1 MKNTAIKIVILVGL
15 LVLVIGAV
23 LIFLPTIITPP
34 SDVPII
40 NTHKHTIEKGIA
52 SLSEH
57 KPIVFNDSTYDQ
69 IVSKMRLYRTEEFLT
84 EEELDEQTVSLVEE
98 YFPIFRDYCYNCFN
112 NSVWNESDHK
122 AILIKAN
129 HMRSLRIKNNKK
141 SPLTNFQTS
150 EINKIQNIIEQYRQ
164 AKQIS
169 GYRTFISIDDANK
182 KIELAEQY
190 ANKEYIRNCTDLVY
204 KLAEVKTNIGNSH
217 YKKVENIVNEMS
229 DYEYMEKD
237 DFLSLVDI
245 VDDKINEYSNNSGKY
260 GSAVNSVSAL
270 KNKATE
276 YYRDAMEYY
285 KRSSIVSNVN
295 LDIDYG
301 WATMDYPNSSYKAY
315 QSNYG
320 YDNRKYTMSF
330 QISGR
335 TQYEF
340 YVRSCGEANYDYL
353 MVGLDYKPT
362 ENNNNFN
369 TKGNSKC
376 GNSFSDYLP
385 VRFNNLSSNKTYTI
399 YVTYRK
405 DGSNSTYSDK
415 GYVLIP
421 Q

>member
-1 MKNTAIKIVILVGL
+1 MKNTAIKIGILVGL
-15 LVLVIGAV
+15 LILVIGAV
-23 LIFLPTIITPP
+23 LIFLPSIMTPP
-34 SDVPII
+34 LDVPII
-40 NTHKHTIEKGIA
+40 NTHKQAIEKGIV

-57 KPIVFNDSTYDQ
+57 KPIAFNDSTYDQ

-84 EEELDEQTVSLVEE
+84 EEEADEQTESLVEE
-98 YFPIFRDYCYNCFN
+98 YFPIFRDYCYDCFN
-112 NSVWNESDHK
+112 SSVWNEADHK
-122 AILIKAN
+122 AILIKVN
-129 HMRSLRIKNNKK
+129 HMRSLKIKNNKK

-169 GYRTFISIDDANK
+169 GCKTFISIDDANK

-190 ANKEYIRNCTDLVY
+190 KNKEYIRNCTDLVC

-217 YKKVENIVNEMS
+217 YKKVENIVNEIS

-245 VDDKINEYSNNSGKY
+245 VDNKINEYSNNSGKY

-285 KRSSIVSNVN
+285 RRSTSVFNIN
-295 LDIDYG
+295 LNND
-301 WATMDYPNSSYKAY
+301 WTEMSCSYPSYKAY
-315 QSNYG
+315 RSNDG
-320 YDNRKYTMSF
+320 YDNRSYKMSF

-340 YVRSCGEANYDYL
+340 YVRSCGEAKYDYL
-353 MVGLDYKPT
+353 MVGLDNEPT
-362 ENNNNFN
+362 VDRNYFT
-369 TKGNSKC
+369 TKEYNSC
-376 GNSFSDYLP
+376 GTSISDYKSVKFP
-385 VRFNNLSSNKTYTI
+385 NLSPNRTYTI

-405 DGSNSTYSDK
+405 DGSNSTYPDK